1 MPAAT
6 GLGGGARVGP
16 RYRRRRGAVGG
27 LLAVA
32 ALALTACASAHAAAP
47 QPEPAPPAIPEAV
60 AVGCGHGV
68 GPGTSTLTLRVG
80 GRDRFARLHIPR
92 GYGGQT
98 LPLVVNLHGSGS
110 TAAAQETVS
119 GVDGTADA
127 HQFLVAHPPG
137 QPRARPR
144 LARDR
149 PRPPARPAGGPRP
162 AGFR

>member
-110 TAAAQETVS
+110 TAAGQETGS
-119 GVDGTADA
+119 GVDGTPHAPPVPA
-127 HQFLVAHPPG
+127 APPPG
-137 QPRARPR
+137 Q
-144 LARDR
+144 
-149 PRPPARPAGGPRP
+149 RPAGARLPPDPPRTP
-162 AGFR
+162 APQDGR